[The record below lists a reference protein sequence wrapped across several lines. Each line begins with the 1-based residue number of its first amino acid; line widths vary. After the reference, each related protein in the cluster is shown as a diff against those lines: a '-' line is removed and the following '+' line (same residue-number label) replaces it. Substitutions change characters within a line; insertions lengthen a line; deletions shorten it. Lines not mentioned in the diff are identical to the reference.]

1 MNRELVLL
9 VNTAYGFE
17 QAAFRVPAIERAQ
30 EDGEAPVYTWDM
42 AVATTLSSL
51 ALELYLKALWVIE
64 READPPKTHQL
75 DLLFRGLTSE
85 TRDALSQAYAE
96 YSSIRWT
103 VEQMLA
109 KASYLFQENRYPH
122 EYTGE
127 NRHKSRSWSYE
138 LAVPHLFRE
147 RIMELRPDLEP
158 PDSHGSPD
166 ERGPAY
172 SKAGG

>member
-1 MNRELVLL
+1 MTSDLVVL

-30 EDGEAPVYTWDM
+30 EEEDAPIYTWDM
-42 AVATTLSSL
+42 AVATTLSAL
-51 ALELYLKALWVIE
+51 ALELYLKALWAIE
-64 READPPKTHQL
+64 RQADPPKTHQL
-75 DLLFRGLTSE
+75 DLLFEGLTAE
-85 TRDALSQAYAE
+85 TKEALAQGYAE
-96 YSSIRWT
+96 YSSIQWT

-138 LAVPHLFRE
+138 LAVPYLFRE
-147 RIMELRPDLEP
+147 RILELRPELKLSE
-158 PDSHGSPD
+158 SHASV
-166 ERGPAY
+166 
-172 SKAGG
+172 

>member
-17 QAAFRVPAIERAQ
+17 QAAFRVPAIERTQ
-30 EDGEAPVYTWDM
+30 EDENAPVFTWDM

-64 READPPKTHQL
+64 CQADPPKTHQL
-75 DLLFRGLTSE
+75 DVLYRGLTSG
-85 TRDALSQAYAE
+85 TRDALSKAYAE
-96 YSSIRWT
+96 FSSIRWT

-109 KASYLFQENRYPH
+109 RASYLFQENRYPH

-127 NRHKSRSWSYE
+127 NRLKSRSWSYE
-138 LAVPHLFRE
+138 LAIPHLFRE
-147 RIMELRPDLEP
+147 RIMELRPDLELS
-158 PDSHGSPD
+158 DSHVS
-166 ERGPAY
+166 A
-172 SKAGG
+172 